1 MPPLNAL
8 KAFEA
13 LGRRGRMTLAAE
25 ELSITHGAVSRQVR
39 HLEAVLGVSLFEGP
53 KTRQRLTAAGR
64 QLLAA
69 LSDGL
74 DTIESGVARVTA
86 KPRGQLAVSCVS
98 TFTMRWLIPRLFR
111 FKRIAPELEVR
122 LSAAD
127 GPPRLAAGG
136 LDLAIRVGRP
146 PWPEGLAATPFLAEA
161 AGPVLSPKL
170 LDGRQLAD
178 SGDLAAWPRLH
189 TATRR
194 TAWHDWLADVGAAP
208 FEPPA
213 SQTFEHFY
221 FLLEAATAGL
231 GVAIGPWP
239 LVADDIKA
247 GRLVAPF
254 GFRPNGLSYVAFTPK
269 RPDPACKA
277 FVAWLA
283 GEGAAYSAAPEEAL
297 DVGQL

>member
-1 MPPLNAL
+1 MTRRLPPLNAL

-53 KTRQRLTAAGR
+53 KTRQRLTPAGR
-64 QLLAA
+64 RLLSA
-69 LSDGL
+69 LTAGFDA
-74 DTIESGVARVTA
+74 IEQGVGQVTA
-86 KPRGQLAVSCVS
+86 KPRGELAVSCIG

-111 FKRIAPELEVR
+111 FKRQAPELEVR

-136 LDLAIRVGRP
+136 LDLAIRVGGP
-146 PWPEGLAATPFLAEA
+146 PWPAGLAVTPFLAEA
-161 AGPVLSPKL
+161 VGPVLSPRL
-170 LDGRQLAD
+170 LDGRRLEAP
-178 SGDLAAWPRLH
+178 GALAAWPRLH
-189 TATRR
+189 SATRR
-194 TAWHDWLADVGAAP
+194 EAWPDWLAEVGAAP
-208 FEPPA
+208 FEPAA

-239 LVADDIKA
+239 LVADDITA
-247 GRLVAPF
+247 GRLIAPF
-254 GFRPNGLSYVAFTPK
+254 GFRPNGLSYAAFTTK

-283 GEGAAYSAAPEEAL
+283 AEGAAFPAPESAYTY
-297 DVGQL
+297 